1 MDILGIGGWEMVVI
15 FVIMLVVA
23 GPQRM
28 IRWSYVLGQYIGKA
42 RKMWSETAQMLQ
54 KELDAAGVDVKVPN
68 EMPTRGSLNREIN
81 KAFNP
86 LTKPLQETMKPIQD
100 SMKAVKTEVDTAAK
114 TATTVPSVAAK
125 PPAAR
130 PTPTAAKP
138 RTEESSADDSGAA
151 ARPAPSTNNTPKP
164 ASTETRG
171 DFGAWSGSTGDN

>member
-1 MDILGIGGWEMVVI
+1 
-15 FVIMLVVA
+15 
-23 GPQRM
+23 
-28 IRWSYVLGQYIGKA
+28 
-42 RKMWSETAQMLQ
+42 MLQ

-100 SMKAVKTEVDTAAK
+100 SMKAVKTEVDSATKAA
-114 TATTVPSVAAK
+114 TLPALMSK

-130 PTPTAAKP
+130 PTPVAAQPK
-138 RTEESSADDSGAA
+138 TEEPAVEDSGAA
-151 ARPAPSTNNTPKP
+151 AKPAPSTNNTPKP
-164 ASTETRG
+164 ESTDTRG